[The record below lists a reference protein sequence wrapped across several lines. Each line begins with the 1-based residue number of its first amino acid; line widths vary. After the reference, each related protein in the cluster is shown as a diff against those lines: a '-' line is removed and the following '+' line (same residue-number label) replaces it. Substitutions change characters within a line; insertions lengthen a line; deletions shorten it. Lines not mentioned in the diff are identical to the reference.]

1 MAKKSIEGQLDMFE
15 LFDSVEELEERIK
28 GVSEPAEEE
37 TVVECVP
44 ETGKPVGAPEMQA
57 SATAEKRRIP
67 RGSPVMQK
75 TFVIED
81 AAATVAYLDYNMVYV
96 AGWEDEPQLWQ
107 FEQSKGAVNFYMEQ
121 MERISEKEGVRMRQ
135 EQEPIREARVIKR
148 AANMDMSQAHD
159 KMDRG
164 GMI

>member
-1 MAKKSIEGQLDMFE
+1 MAKKNIEGQLDMFE

-28 GVSEPAEEE
+28 GVPEPAEEKLE
-37 TVVECVP
+37 QE
-44 ETGKPVGAPEMQA
+44 APSNE
-57 SATAEKRRIP
+57 EKRIP

-107 FEQSKGAVNFYMEQ
+107 FEQSKDAVNFYMEQ
-121 MERISEKEGVRMRQ
+121 MELISGKEGVRVRQ

-148 AANMDMSQAHD
+148 AANTDMRQAHD
-159 KMDRG
+159 RMDRG

>member
-28 GVSEPAEEE
+28 GVPEPAEEE
-37 TVVECVP
+37 TVVECV
-44 ETGKPVGAPEMQA
+44 PEMQA

-107 FEQSKGAVNFYMEQ
+107 FEQSKDAVNFYMEQ
-121 MERISEKEGVRMRQ
+121 MERISEKEGVRVRQ

-148 AANMDMSQAHD
+148 AANTDMSQEHD